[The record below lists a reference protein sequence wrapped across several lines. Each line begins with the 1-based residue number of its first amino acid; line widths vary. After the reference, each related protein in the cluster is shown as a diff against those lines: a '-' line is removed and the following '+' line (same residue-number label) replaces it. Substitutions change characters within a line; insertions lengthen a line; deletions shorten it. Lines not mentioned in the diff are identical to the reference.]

1 MRSRADRDLIQA
13 MKSVQELQTKLE
25 ASQNQ
30 FKPLYNAFLPI
41 LASIGQR
48 GDNQMY
54 LGDLIP
60 LIPSR
65 FYDFVRNGFRRC
77 VNNVVAY
84 VRVLASDAPLERLAE
99 TSTTAEFMRQ
109 VEAAKVE
116 LVGLTNQVVEQ
127 MNVLPPPPSA
137 V

>member
-1 MRSRADRDLIQA
+1 MRSRADHDLIQA

-60 LIPSR
+60 LIPSW

-84 VRVLASDAPLERLAE
+84 VRVLAPDAPLERLAE
-99 TSTTAEFMRQ
+99 TSTAEFMRQ

-127 MNVLPPPPSA
+127 MNALPPSPPSA